1 MKGKILIVS
10 LIVLLGFV
18 FGCDFVRET
27 QTQIHTPEVF
37 ILATNPGGFIVL
49 RDSSYQDTAGN
60 WITVPVFYV
69 DVIIDSVTFV
79 SWNGVD
85 AVINGFK
92 VKFYIPDED
101 TGKLVYTSHIYG
113 LRRYIFSSGESDTV
127 KNTIYNIPIATE
139 DGIDS
144 LFDGPVSPD
153 PHTTMRMRVIFFGK
167 DAYGYN
173 EDFEVYNDYVLID
186 ISTLE

>member
-1 MKGKILIVS
+1 MKGKILFVS

-27 QTQIHTPEVF
+27 QTQVHTPEVF

-101 TGKLVYTSHIYG
+101 SGKLVYTSHIYG

-127 KNTIYNIPIATE
+127 KNTIYNIPIYIADETY
-139 DGIDS
+139 S
-144 LFDGPVSPD
+144 LFALTYPD
-153 PHTTMRMRVIFFGK
+153 PHTTMRMRVIFFGE

-186 ISTLE
+186 ISTLR

>member
-1 MKGKILIVS
+1 

-69 DVIIDSVTFV
+69 DVIIDSITFV

-85 AVINGFK
+85 AEIKGFK

-101 TGKLVYTSHIYG
+101 SGKLVYTSPVYG
-113 LRRYIFSSGESDTV
+113 LRRYIFSSGESDTI
-127 KNTIYNIPIATE
+127 KNTIYNIPIVTE

-153 PHTTMRMRVIFFGK
+153 PHTLMRMRVIFFGK